1 MTDSQDDHAGT
12 LPPRTPRD
20 GRLLSVAVVAA
31 ESLFRL
37 GLSAALSAG
46 FTVVSAST
54 VSSARRLFSLHRP
67 DRAVIALGLPF
78 WDATLAE
85 TCAALIGP
93 DLPTPVLALVR
104 SDDSHAVQ
112 LAARHGACAIY
123 DTLVTADRLRTL
135 VLQLDREAP
144 SVQPSL
150 VRFLLEDGQTDGAS
164 PGATLRP
171 RELAAVQLLA
181 RGYTSKQIAAALGST
196 AKAVDLLIERATR
209 RLGASH
215 RTQAVAVAARRGLLS

>member
-1 MTDSQDDHAGT
+1 VDA
-12 LPPRTPRD
+12 RR
-20 GRLLSVAVVAA
+20 LSVAIVAA

-37 GLSAALSAG
+37 GLSAALSDS
-46 FTVVSAST
+46 FTVLSAST
-54 VSSARRLFSLHRP
+54 FDGARRLFAQHRP

-93 DLPTPVLALVR
+93 DLATPTLALVR
-104 SDDSHAVQ
+104 PEDSLAVQ
-112 LAARHGACAIY
+112 LAAKHGASAIY
-123 DTLVTADRLRTL
+123 DTLIPGDKLRSI
-135 VLQLDREAP
+135 VLSLDAATP
-144 SVQPSL
+144 DVQPSL
-150 VRFLLEDGQTDGAS
+150 VRFLLGDLQPDS
-164 PGATLRP
+164 ATPALALRP
-171 RELAAVQLLA
+171 RELTAIQLLA

-215 RTQAVAVAARRGLLS
+215 RTQAVAIATRRGLLP